1 MGLSGIFASQTRGT
15 SMEESG
21 YRLESG
27 YLCFATR
34 KTTMRSGKI
43 KLIWSL
49 SITAALLVILLQG
62 YWLYNQYRY
71 TLEKSANETTGQVL
85 HAWDEYVT
93 NKNARLKE
101 LRDSLKSYNIN
112 LDQTSTIYVSDIKEN
127 VTDWTISI
135 HTRKHWKGKT
145 MQVPKDTL
153 DKSIDE
159 AQQKLILDEIGK
171 NMSLAQ
177 IMAKPDSLG
186 MWETRREE
194 TDSTLVNTFR
204 VKTKES
210 QNLVY
215 DAVNLFI
222 VDLNSPFNI
231 NALDSII
238 QQNTGGISSRID
250 TLSLPQDSVLW
261 KPEIT
266 FQLSITN
273 PSVTVNIPYNILKR
287 RVARVTVPVVP
298 SHIIKTMAVQIIISI
313 LLVLILIICLLLQIQ
328 TISRQQRINKLR
340 QNFVNTTIHELK
352 RPVQTL
358 KTIVSYLPQT
368 SPEEQAM
375 LNDARVETDNLT
387 SYLQKLREVNQ
398 AETIT
403 ESLHLS
409 YFDFSALV
417 NGCIENIKKN
427 RGKELHIET
436 HLPEAPISI
445 TADKMIMGNIVI
457 NLLENAVKYSG
468 EEPVIRVYVEK
479 GKNQLSFSIS
489 DNGIGIAASEQS
501 HIFEPF
507 FRSKN
512 DYVASLPGMGLGLSY
527 VKMAVEAHRGT
538 VEVVSKPGQGT
549 TFTIKI
555 PQQ

>member
-71 TLEKSANETTGQVL
+71 TLEKSANETTEQVL
-85 HAWDEYVT
+85 HAWDEYMI
-93 NKNARLKE
+93 NKNAKLKE